1 MLGFVA
7 RVSQGPTRGITPSQE
22 TFAIQI
28 TPTDGQS
35 AYFDVHMNIDTDVDA
50 DVNTDAD
57 KD

>member
-7 RVSQGPTRGITPSQE
+7 GVAQGPTRGITPSQE
-22 TFAIQI
+22 TYVMKI

-35 AYFDVHMNIDTDVDA
+35 AYFDLHMNIDTDVDA

-57 KD
+57 KV